1 MDFVFLITIF
11 HIFYFGLSPFY
22 TNFACMLLKFSV
34 HYSTEWGQSMH
45 VAITYHYNDGRRR
58 DYDFCMSTA
67 DGQLWTFETSALDSR
82 KHVIVSFEYVYQLED
97 SDGRVLRREWNRVPR
112 RFRFHSAMDFIF
124 PDQWRDIPLQSHLMS
139 DLCRVCDRRETHAGD
154 GSGSM
159 PLFRRTIIFRGLAP
173 QLEKGQALAV
183 IGSHP
188 SLGSWNPMMFLK
200 MYPSGEDEWTF
211 SLNVDN
217 VREVIEYKYVVV
229 DESENRII
237 KWEEGD
243 NRHAD
248 STQLRDG
255 QVLVLSGEN
264 LRVRERTWKAA
275 GVVVPLFSLRTE
287 KSFGVGDFGDLHR
300 FVDYAAVTGMRVIQ
314 LLPLFDTTTT
324 HTWSDSHPYNCISLH
339 ALHPHYLDIGQL
351 GLEADEAGMTAFN
364 RQRRELNA
372 LEYSD
377 YEAVDRLKLR
387 YIYAAFRQK
396 GRDEMAT
403 GEFKKFMNDNRFW
416 LFPYA
421 CFCALRERFN
431 TARTSDW
438 CEFSIYDEQKLTEAY
453 RADKQFRDV
462 FDFTCYVQYH
472 LHVQFVAVAD
482 YAHSKGIALCGDL
495 PVGLY
500 RDSAVTWQHPE
511 LFHLN
516 MRLGNP
522 PSASE
527 PHGQDWGMPP
537 FDWYPDAGRPVAEYL
552 KGVLNHM
559 NLYFDA
565 VRVDH
570 VVSFFRTWEIP
581 EQNVWAVLG
590 HFSPSLPFTEN
601 DIRGY
606 GFDFHKDICTLPFI
620 NDAVVSQ
627 FFGIHADYVRENF
640 LNAEAYHL
648 YTLKP
653 EYDTQKKIKQHFD
666 GRNDENS
673 QWIRDGL
680 MHLCANVLFVKDP
693 YRKGMYYPRFGVFD
707 EPVYKVLS
715 HDDKEAFVR
724 LYNDFYFERHNGY
737 WESMARKKL
746 NAVFGDTKMLVCA
759 EDLGLMPACVQG
771 VLEQMRMLS
780 LEVQSMPKQ
789 RGDEFAHLESYPY
802 RSVAVPTTHDMAP
815 LRLWWEENMER
826 TQRFWN
832 TMLQKDGRAPRH
844 LPPMIAEEIVARH
857 LYCPSMLC
865 MMSLQDWMA
874 MDYNFSNEDV
884 FSLRINAPY
893 DAFNKWK
900 YRMKPTVDELIN
912 ADQFNNKIKTMITR
926 SFRA

>member
-1 MDFVFLITIF
+1 M
-11 HIFYFGLSPFY
+11 
-22 TNFACMLLKFSV
+22 
-34 HYSTEWGQSMH
+34 
-45 VAITYHYNDGRRR
+45 
-58 DYDFCMSTA
+58 
-67 DGQLWTFETSALDSR
+67 
-82 KHVIVSFEYVYQLED
+82 
-97 SDGRVLRREWNRVPR
+97 
-112 RFRFHSAMDFIF
+112 
-124 PDQWRDIPLQSHLMS
+124 
-139 DLCRVCDRRETHAGD
+139 
-154 GSGSM
+154 
-159 PLFRRTIIFRGLAP
+159 
-173 QLEKGQALAV
+173 
-183 IGSHP
+183 
-188 SLGSWNPMMFLK
+188 
-200 MYPSGEDEWTF
+200 
-211 SLNVDN
+211 
-217 VREVIEYKYVVV
+217 
-229 DESENRII
+229 
-237 KWEEGD
+237 
-243 NRHAD
+243 
-248 STQLRDG
+248 
-255 QVLVLSGEN
+255 
-264 LRVRERTWKAA
+264 
-275 GVVVPLFSLRTE
+275 
-287 KSFGVGDFGDLHR
+287 
-300 FVDYAAVTGMRVIQ
+300 
-314 LLPLFDTTTT
+314 
-324 HTWSDSHPYNCISLH
+324 
-339 ALHPHYLDIGQL
+339 
-351 GLEADEAGMTAFN
+351 
-364 RQRRELNA
+364 
-372 LEYSD
+372 
-377 YEAVDRLKLR
+377 
-387 YIYAAFRQK
+387 
-396 GRDEMAT
+396 
-403 GEFKKFMNDNRFW
+403 
-416 LFPYA
+416 
-421 CFCALRERFN
+421 
-431 TARTSDW
+431 
-438 CEFSIYDEQKLTEAY
+438 
-453 RADKQFRDV
+453 
-462 FDFTCYVQYH
+462 
-472 LHVQFVAVAD
+472 
-482 YAHSKGIALCGDL
+482 
-495 PVGLY
+495 
-500 RDSAVTWQHPE
+500 
-511 LFHLN
+511 
-516 MRLGNP
+516 
-522 PSASE
+522 
-527 PHGQDWGMPP
+527 
-537 FDWYPDAGRPVAEYL
+537 
-552 KGVLNHM
+552 
-559 NLYFDA
+559 
-565 VRVDH
+565 
-570 VVSFFRTWEIP
+570 
-581 EQNVWAVLG
+581 
-590 HFSPSLPFTEN
+590 
-601 DIRGY
+601 
-606 GFDFHKDICTLPFI
+606 PFI

-874 MDYNFSNEDV
+874 MDYNLSNEDV